1 LPRPRR
7 QIDEYARRAR
17 ALANELAEGR
27 LSPAGW
33 RDATAAVV
41 RDAHA
46 TAAVA
51 AVGPD
56 GVSPEALSEVVA
68 DQLRY
73 LDDFAADVA
82 SGKQPLDGRLLSRAE
97 MYAQAANATYEETRR
112 GAKAAGGARWE
123 RRVLGSDSDHCQD
136 CLDAA
141 ARGWQPVGTLPVISE
156 SKCLTRCTCHFQYS
170 SSRERP
176 SNASFSA
183 PDFESKHPRD
193 RGKFAS
199 KVTQTAHT
207 YLRENGPATADE
219 LAYAVADEH
228 DVPLAKARAAVSRM
242 ETAGHLRRG
251 TDEYGRD
258 VLHPAGASD
267 PPAAVVTAFKSLEA
281 DLPPHHLG
289 MVNLADLKEAS
300 GLADADFYDALREL
314 ARARK
319 LRLVSAGNMGAVD
332 ERTKAAAVR
341 GENEVF
347 THVERRDVDFANSD
361 FETKHP
367 RARGGKFGAKAKA
380 EPAGATPAPPEPA
393 RITANTS
400 EHVKQRR
407 YLGARVRG
415 MADDGVPPARLAIYH
430 ATAQAVIDALPA
442 PAATRLYNR
451 LWGGVFYKS
460 VQTLNAEFQKRGGVV
475 PGGQCAGFA
484 QMNRGEVHLDQPTA
498 SENERRGVYAH
509 ELGHII
515 DRGIGGQPP
524 VSSTPEWGAAWK
536 EEIVDGGTISDYAR
550 TSALEGFAEY
560 WRMVDIHIQDMVKFH
575 GLSQEQAAEKVADR
589 MSRWLPQCTAVL
601 RAHGAL

>member
-27 LSPAGW
+27 LAPADW

-51 AVGPD
+51 AAGPD
-56 GVSPEALSEVVA
+56 GVDSGALSDVVA
-68 DQLRY
+68 GQLGY

-82 SGKQPLDGRLLSRAE
+82 SGKQPLDGRLLARAE
-97 MYAQAANATYEETRR
+97 MYASAANATYEETRR
-112 GAKAAGGARWE
+112 GVKAAGGARWE

-136 CLDAA
+136 CLNAA
-141 ARGWQPVGTLPVISE
+141 SLGWQPLGTLPAISE
-156 SKCLTRCTCHFQYS
+156 SKCLTRCTCRFQYS
-170 SSRERP
+170 SSREKP
-176 SNASFSA
+176 SDASFS
-183 PDFESKHPRD
+183 DYDESLHPRER
-193 RGKFAS
+193 RGRFATKEERQAVRAARDTAYRERAE
-199 KVTQTAHT
+199 KVRAK
-207 YLRENGPATADE
+207 LGKERIEAVKA
-219 LAYAVADEH
+219 AVADLLPRYAH
-228 DVPLAKARAAVSRM
+228 LYRFGHPAVPENDLVAEM
-242 ETAGHLRRG
+242 MRRG
-251 TDEYGRD
+251 
-258 VLHPAGASD
+258 LAGGTG
-267 PPAAVVTAFKSLEA
+267 VKAFKILDALVFVGE
-281 DLPPHHLG
+281 
-289 MVNLADLKEAS
+289 LASHETGGGPFNPRQKLYS
-300 GLADADFYDALREL
+300 FPLSADFAD
-314 ARARK
+314 
-319 LRLVSAGNMGAVD
+319 
-332 ERTKAAAVR
+332 
-341 GENEVF
+341 
-347 THVERRDVDFANSD
+347 SD
-361 FETKHP
+361 FEAKHP
-367 RARGGKFGAKAKA
+367 RARGGRFGTKSGAAAKS
-380 EPAGATPAPPEPA
+380 APPEPP
-393 RITANTS
+393 RITDQTS

-415 MADDGVPPARLAIYH
+415 MADDGVPPARLAAYH

-451 LWGGVFYKS
+451 LFGGVFYKS

-498 SENERRGVYAH
+498 SGNERRGVYAH

-524 VSSTPEWGAAWK
+524 ISSTPEWDAAWK
-536 EEIVDGGTISDYAR
+536 EEIVGRGAISDYAR

-575 GLSQEQAAEKVADR
+575 DLSQEQAAAKVADK
-589 MSRWLPQCTAVL
+589 MSSWLPQCTAVL